1 MADKNINIS
10 LTAEDNA
17 SATVAKV
24 ATKSKGSLEAV
35 KKFGAGAGRAFEAV
49 GKGAVFLN
57 QGAEL
62 FKKFAEMGLKAVEMT
77 RQYVSESSPL
87 MQNFKES
94 SNAVKG
100 LSAGIGVVLIKAFN
114 AVVKAIQPAIEGF
127 KSFIQTN
134 QNIIGLKIVEYLEM
148 FAKGTLVAVAK
159 GLVLVSKISSGW
171 AMIIDALKIGV
182 NSMFSTLLSHVA
194 NALDGM
200 ASLAELVGMDGLA
213 GKIKQ
218 TREQAKGLGETF
230 ADSANESSA
239 ALEQTIRK
247 QEEFEAAV
255 ERNGQAVYKAIGE
268 VAVNA
273 AKAFTGEVVIG
284 NQTLEEREA
293 LLASQEEAA
302 AKRAE
307 AEKERREQAAEA
319 RAKFAEETKLA
330 QETERARIESLA
342 NEYGALGSS
351 IGGAFMSGYG
361 AAQEGQDA
369 VAEGFKSMTASIIDE
384 ALAAMQKFITIKAA
398 EGAANAAA
406 GSAMGGP
413 LIAAAM
419 AGIVFSLIRGFI
431 GKAFQGMADGG
442 IVRGGTPG
450 HDSVPIMAQAG
461 EMVLTTDQVDRLR
474 TGGGIGGGGE
484 VKIELNSQIP
494 AGRAELKKYV
504 RQNIVPALKD
514 LKMQGMI

>member
-1 MADKNINIS
+1 
-10 LTAEDNA
+10 
-17 SATVAKV
+17 
-24 ATKSKGSLEAV
+24 
-35 KKFGAGAGRAFEAV
+35 
-49 GKGAVFLN
+49 
-57 QGAEL
+57 
-62 FKKFAEMGLKAVEMT
+62 
-77 RQYVSESSPL
+77 
-87 MQNFKES
+87 
-94 SNAVKG
+94 
-100 LSAGIGVVLIKAFN
+100 
-114 AVVKAIQPAIEGF
+114 
-127 KSFIQTN
+127 
-134 QNIIGLKIVEYLEM
+134 
-148 FAKGTLVAVAK
+148 
-159 GLVLVSKISSGW
+159 
-171 AMIIDALKIGV
+171 
-182 NSMFSTLLSHVA
+182 
-194 NALDGM
+194 
-200 ASLAELVGMDGLA
+200 
-213 GKIKQ
+213 
-218 TREQAKGLGETF
+218 
-230 ADSANESSA
+230 
-239 ALEQTIRK
+239 
-247 QEEFEAAV
+247 
-255 ERNGQAVYKAIGE
+255 
-268 VAVNA
+268 
-273 AKAFTGEVVIG
+273 
-284 NQTLEEREA
+284 
-293 LLASQEEAA
+293 
-302 AKRAE
+302 
-307 AEKERREQAAEA
+307 
-319 RAKFAEETKLA
+319 
-330 QETERARIESLA
+330 
-342 NEYGALGSS
+342 
-351 IGGAFMSGYG
+351 MSGYG